1 MMSLTSGKLKIKE
14 IYNVEIK
21 IDKKFFIKLGII
33 AILCFASFC
42 AGRLIRLK
50 GISGSGEQLVSGIVL
65 EGNTADKLLDELG
78 IARPAGQSASDTGY
92 AILRG
97 IQELGKSNDAARLCI
112 NEIEREVEHTQ
123 QNAEIIKQSFD
134 GVSDAIE
141 YGWRLA
147 ENQSLAYERIVDTLQ
162 QFNKDSGEDDKES
175 ASGSRDSK

>member
-1 MMSLTSGKLKIKE
+1 M
-14 IYNVEIK
+14 EIK
-21 IDKKFFIKLGII
+21 IDKNFFIKLGCI
-33 AILCFASFC
+33 ALFGITCFC
-42 AGRLIRLK
+42 AGRFIRFK
-50 GISGSGEQLVSGIVL
+50 GVSGSSEQLVSGIVL
-65 EGNTADKLLDELG
+65 EGNTANTILDELG

-92 AILRG
+92 AVLRG

-162 QFNKDSGEDDKES
+162 QFNKDSRKDDKES
-175 ASGSRDSK
+175 TPGSWDSK